1 MKKSITLII
10 FLLAAA
16 IITEIQAQQVIA
28 YADMQYIVDNSSE
41 GKRMKE
47 IMDREFKKKQEETYR
62 RETELQQRQEQLR
75 ALGDRASDSDREKLE
90 RDIMR
95 HQQIMLNDQQELRGK
110 RENMMN
116 SLRTKIE
123 RAAVEVAQQ
132 YGITYVLYKEQLIG
146 SNGGIDITEQIIA
159 QLNK

>member
-1 MKKSITLII
+1 
-10 FLLAAA
+10 
-16 IITEIQAQQVIA
+16 
-28 YADMQYIVDNSSE
+28 
-41 GKRMKE
+41 
-47 IMDREFKKKQEETYR
+47 
-62 RETELQQRQEQLR
+62 
-75 ALGDRASDSDREKLE
+75 
-90 RDIMR
+90 MR

>member
-62 RETELQQRQEQLR
+62 RETELNKGR
-75 ALGDRASDSDREKLE
+75 
-90 RDIMR
+90 
-95 HQQIMLNDQQELRGK
+95 
-110 RENMMN
+110 N
-116 SLRTKIE
+116 S
-123 RAAVEVAQQ
+123 
-132 YGITYVLYKEQLIG
+132 
-146 SNGGIDITEQIIA
+146 
-159 QLNK
+159 